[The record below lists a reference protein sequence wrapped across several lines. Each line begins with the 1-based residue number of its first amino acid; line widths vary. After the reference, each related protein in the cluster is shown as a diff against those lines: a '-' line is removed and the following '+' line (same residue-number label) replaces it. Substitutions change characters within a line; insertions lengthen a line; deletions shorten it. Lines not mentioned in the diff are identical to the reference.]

1 MRRTPVVDLGP
12 VPNPLPKLLTGEDL
26 TSDESQHLFERLV
39 LGKLEPAEI
48 AGMLIALRMKGE
60 TAEEMI
66 GAAHA
71 LSAAALPFE
80 RPDYLF
86 ADCCGTGG
94 DGSGLIN
101 VSTAAAFVAAACG
114 LPIAKHGNRSV
125 SSKCGSADVLE
136 QMGAKIDVDPVT
148 ARRMLDETGFCFL
161 FAPAYHPGMKHAAL
175 VRRQLSVR
183 TVMNLLGPCINP
195 ARPPVQLLGVADPKM
210 LRRIAQTL
218 HAVGVREALV
228 VHGSGLDEVALHGE
242 TRAIRLSDGVM
253 TEIGLTPEDAG
264 VERAP
269 LSVVTGGDA
278 SENAVRLKLLL
289 AGQGTRAEN
298 DIVALNAGALLMTA
312 GKASDLREGT
322 DAARDALLGGP
333 RRGGARCLC
342 RGQQWLMSWRGSSRA
357 SGAKSRRGW
366 TGRSRPSRP
375 RAACARRWRGRARAS
390 SWRSSAP
397 RPRGI
402 AARSASRRRSRPMRP
417 SPTRSAC

>member
-1 MRRTPVVDLGP
+1 MSSSAALAASHRPATPIIDLGP

-26 TSDESQHLFERLV
+26 PSEDAQHLFERLV

-66 GAAHA
+66 GAATA

-101 VSTAAAFVAAACG
+101 VSTAAAFVVAACG

-125 SSKCGSADVLE
+125 SSRCGSADVLE
-136 QMGAKIDVDPVT
+136 ALGAKIDVTPGA
-148 ARRMLDETGFCFL
+148 ARAMLDETGFCFL
-161 FAPAYHPGMKHAAL
+161 FAPAYHPGMRHAAL

-218 HAVGVREALV
+218 AAVGVQEALV

-242 TRAIRLSDGVM
+242 TRAIRLSNGTM
-253 TEIGLTPEDAG
+253 AELELTPEDAG
-264 VERAP
+264 LERAP
-269 LSVVTGGDA
+269 LITVTGGDA
-278 SENAVRLKLLL
+278 EENAVRLRLLL
-289 AGQGTRAEN
+289 AGQGSRAEN
-298 DIVALNAGALLMTA
+298 DIVALNAGALLLTA
-312 GKASDLREGT
+312 GRTGSLKEAVGLASE
-322 DAARDALLGGP
+322 ALLSAKA
-333 RRGGARCLC
+333 GAVLDAYI
-342 RGQQWLMSWRGSSRA
+342 GA
-357 SGAKSRRGW
+357 SNG
-366 TGRSRPSRP
+366 
-375 RAACARRWRGRARAS
+375 
-390 SWRSSAP
+390 
-397 RPRGI
+397 
-402 AARSASRRRSRPMRP
+402 
-417 SPTRSAC
+417 

>member
-1 MRRTPVVDLGP
+1 MLNSAQLAVAPAATPAPLVDHGP
-12 VPNPLPKLLTGEDL
+12 VPNPLPKLLSGEDL
-26 TSDESQHLFERLV
+26 PTGDATHLFERLV

-71 LSAAALPFE
+71 LFAAAEPFE

-101 VSTAAAFVAAACG
+101 VSTASAFVAAACG

-125 SSKCGSADVLE
+125 SSRCGSADVLE
-136 QMGAKIDVDPVT
+136 ALGAKIDVAP
-148 ARRMLDETGFCFL
+148 AASREMLDDLGFCFL

-175 VRRQLSVR
+175 VRRQLQVR

-218 HAVGVREALV
+218 AAMGVGEALV

-242 TRAIRLSDGVM
+242 TRAIRLSGGEM
-253 TEIGLTPEDAG
+253 TEVELTPEEAG
-264 VERAP
+264 IERAA
-269 LSVVTGGDA
+269 LNVVTGGDPA
-278 SENAVRLKLLL
+278 ENAVRLRLLL
-289 AGQGTRAEN
+289 AGQGTRAEI
-298 DIVALNAGALLMTA
+298 DIVALNTGALLMAA
-312 GKASDLREGT
+312 GKAADLREGT
-322 DAARDALLGGP
+322 GHALEALQTGAAGKLLD
-333 RRGGARCLC
+333 RYVE
-342 RGQQWLMSWRGSSRA
+342 A
-357 SGAKSRRGW
+357 SNG
-366 TGRSRPSRP
+366 
-375 RAACARRWRGRARAS
+375 
-390 SWRSSAP
+390 
-397 RPRGI
+397 
-402 AARSASRRRSRPMRP
+402 
-417 SPTRSAC
+417 

>member
-1 MRRTPVVDLGP
+1 MASFPVPAPAAAPPPVTDLGP
-12 VPNPLPKLLTGEDL
+12 VANPLPKLLTGEDL
-26 TSDESQHLFERLV
+26 PSEDAQHLFERLV

-66 GAAHA
+66 GAARA

-101 VSTAAAFVAAACG
+101 VSTAASFVAAACG

-125 SSKCGSADVLE
+125 SSKCGSADVIE
-136 QMGAKIDVDPVT
+136 QLGAKIDVDPVT
-148 ARRMLDETGFCFL
+148 ARRLLDQTGFCFL

-218 HAVGVREALV
+218 AAVGVRDALV

-242 TRAIRLSDGVM
+242 TRAIRLSNGDM
-253 TEIGLTPEDAG
+253 TELELTPEDAG
-264 VERAP
+264 FDRAP
-269 LSVVTGGDA
+269 LSVVTGGGPE
-278 SENAVRLKLLL
+278 ENAARLKAILVGGG
-289 AGQGTRAEN
+289 ARAEN

-312 GKASDLREGT
+312 GLAATLRDG
-322 DAARDALLGGP
+322 AALARDALLSGK
-333 RRGGARCLC
+333 A
-342 RGQQWLMSWRGSSRA
+342 GSVLNAYVEA
-357 SGAKSRRGW
+357 SNG
-366 TGRSRPSRP
+366 
-375 RAACARRWRGRARAS
+375 
-390 SWRSSAP
+390 
-397 RPRGI
+397 
-402 AARSASRRRSRPMRP
+402 
-417 SPTRSAC
+417 